1 MQPRARPSGVP
12 YYATARSTRVSQ
24 RVRFRQA
31 EQVFSNEQI
40 FITDTVLLET
50 EWVLRFSYGFKP
62 NDIRR
67 ALKKIFGLPNVY
79 ISNPQQLKTTLRLYK
94 AGLNFADAIHL
105 SANLNHHTFVTFD
118 KKFIQRAK
126 GKTKCIVKE
135 P

>member
-1 MQPRARPSGVP
+1 VTGVD
-12 YYATARSTRVSQ
+12 TNVIVRLLTRDDEQ
-24 RVRFRQA
+24 QFRQA
-31 EQVFSNEQI
+31 EQIFSHEQI
-40 FITDTVLLET
+40 FITDTVILET

-67 ALKKIFGLPNVY
+67 ALKKIFGLPNVH
-79 ISNPQQLKTTLRLYK
+79 ISNPEELKVALRLYK
-94 AGLNFADAIHL
+94 AGLDFADAIHL

-126 GKTKCIVKE
+126 GKTECLVKE